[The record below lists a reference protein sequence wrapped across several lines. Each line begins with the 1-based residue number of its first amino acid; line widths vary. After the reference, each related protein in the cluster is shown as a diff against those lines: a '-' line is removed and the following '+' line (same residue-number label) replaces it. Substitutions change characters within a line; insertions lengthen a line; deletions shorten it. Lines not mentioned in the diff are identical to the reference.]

1 MNEKERTALNDEQML
16 FTMLTA
22 LVKKNGGE
30 IRITENEMDSVTTKD
45 MVMMYYSK
53 NTNEIILSLS
63 LLNTTVSDE
72 IF

>member
-1 MNEKERTALNDEQML
+1 MLNDEQML

>member
-1 MNEKERTALNDEQML
+1 MNEKERTALNSEQML

-22 LVKKNGGE
+22 LVKSSGGE

-45 MVMMYYSK
+45 MVMMYYDK

-63 LLNTTVSDE
+63 LLNTIVSDE
-72 IF
+72 VF

>member
-1 MNEKERTALNDEQML
+1 MNEKERTALNNEQML

-22 LVKKNGGE
+22 LVKSSGGE

-45 MVMMYYSK
+45 MVMMYYDK

-63 LLNTTVSDE
+63 LLNTIVSDE
-72 IF
+72 VF

>member
-1 MNEKERTALNDEQML
+1 MKEKERSMLNDEQML